1 MGLWLPFFVGTI
13 ADKGNQTA
21 VRLQSAFLIQWE
33 DSDASAHVISRQHK
47 LTGRAQR
54 NVTRR
59 SAVGGL
65 RVQQCQ
71 LAVLL
76 IKYNGI
82 RRRSLSVI
90 LAYGIQSFTIH
101 RRSEIRR
108 IRDSFQT
115 TDISCLPGIF
125 AKPINLDAFF
135 VRCGITAY
143 KQEHFITIFIH
154 CNYILLW
161 LWSASTQQQ
170 TTYAQR

>member
-1 MGLWLPFFVGTI
+1 METDVTGTRTGSTFINGRLSFIQQGMGNSIRDRFAHRKTCIWSVPKSFANRYLWSGVNSAQCKWGCDCLSLSGTI

-71 LAVLL
+71 LAVLP
-76 IKYNGI
+76 Y
-82 RRRSLSVI
+82 
-90 LAYGIQSFTIH
+90 
-101 RRSEIRR
+101 
-108 IRDSFQT
+108 
-115 TDISCLPGIF
+115 
-125 AKPINLDAFF
+125 
-135 VRCGITAY
+135 
-143 KQEHFITIFIH
+143 
-154 CNYILLW
+154 
-161 LWSASTQQQ
+161 
-170 TTYAQR
+170 